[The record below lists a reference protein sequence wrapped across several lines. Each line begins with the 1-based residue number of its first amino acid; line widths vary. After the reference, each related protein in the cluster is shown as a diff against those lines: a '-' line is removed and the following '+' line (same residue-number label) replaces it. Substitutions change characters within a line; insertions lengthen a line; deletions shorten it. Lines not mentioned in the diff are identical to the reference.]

1 MVGRVGVVAMAV
13 VLGLKGLVQ
22 AQESAAARP
31 GKRGL
36 LERNWEITLARSAA
50 PPEVTA
56 RATILVL
63 GDTGYVSA
71 VAGSSGVTCLVSRS
85 QPQSIEPQCFDVE
98 GSRTILQMD
107 LRRAALG
114 QQGKSREEIE
124 RDIATRLLDG
134 RFRLPERPAVSY
146 MMSAAQDLY
155 NDEGR
160 HVGRWH
166 PHLMIYFPY
175 LTPEAI
181 GHTTADLRTA
191 VVVDAGKPTANLMV
205 IVREFIEPLAT
216 AVRP

>member
-1 MVGRVGVVAMAV
+1 MVGRVGTVAMAV
-13 VLGLKGLVQ
+13 VLGLSGLVN

-31 GKRGL
+31 GKRAP
-36 LERNWEITLARSAA
+36 LERSWEITLARSAA

-63 GDTGYVSA
+63 EDTGYVSA

-85 QPQSIEPQCFDVE
+85 QPQSIEPQCFDAE
-98 GSRTILQMD
+98 GSRTILQME

-114 QQGKSREEIE
+114 QQGKSRDEID
-124 RDIATRLLDG
+124 RDIASGLLDG

-146 MMSAAQDLY
+146 MMSAAQNLF

-160 HVGRWH
+160 HVGRWQ

-175 LTPEAI
+175 LTAEAI
-181 GHTTADLRTA
+181 GHTGPDVRTA

-205 IVREFIEPLAT
+205 IVREFIEPGAT